1 MTEIDMRDCMLF
13 VLMPQIEISHQHTAR
28 QKHKHTR
35 CVLMTSFWQLGS
47 NTVPLDGICN
57 YCNAWSDMYP
67 SIMICYNY
75 VYFQPRQAGTTPD
88 GWPRAPKAGPKVP
101 KVGHQGAQMSPK
113 RAPTW
118 AEGHQKARHN
128 CIKSKI
134 QLYLAFC

>member
-13 VLMPQIEISHQHTAR
+13 ALMPQIEISHQHTAR

-67 SIMICYNY
+67 SIMICIA
-75 VYFQPRQAGTTPD
+75 VHALSDTLTCS
-88 GWPRAPKAGPKVP
+88 RAEKKSSCPPYAPAHQS
-101 KVGHQGAQMSPK
+101 GHV
-113 RAPTW
+113 
-118 AEGHQKARHN
+118 
-128 CIKSKI
+128 
-134 QLYLAFC
+134 